1 MRSFAYPSI
10 LRGARTVM
18 SEHDVFDRVLAAVHA
33 ATLDETPLAGHL
45 GPDRRGLRPD
55 R

>member
-18 SEHDVFDRVLAAVHA
+18 SEHDGIGVLPRTQLPHRRR
-33 ATLDETPLAGHL
+33 LGQIGHS
-45 GPDRRGLRPD
+45 
-55 R
+55 

>member
-33 ATLDETPLAGHL
+33 ATPLAGHL